1 MEWLNYHHLH
11 YFWMAAR
18 EGGVS
23 RASAVLRLAQP
34 TVSAQIRQLEAELGV
49 KLFQRQGRTLV
60 LTDTG
65 RLAFQFAEEIF
76 GIGRELIETVS
87 GRQPGRSRPLAVG
100 VANAV
105 PKLIVSRLLRPLLR
119 APDPIRVV
127 CREENTE
134 HLLAQLAT
142 HSLDVVIT
150 DAVAPPHVRVKVF
163 SHTLGES
170 ATAFF
175 APPTLAVRLRR
186 RFPASLDDA
195 PMVLPTSTT
204 ALRRALD
211 QWFDT
216 IKIRP
221 RVIGEFEDPALM
233 NVFGIDAG
241 AIFPAPWA
249 ISRDVSRIYGVRAV
263 GRTDAVV
270 ERYFAISV
278 ERRIRHP
285 GVAAITTAARDD
297 LFAAG

>member
-1 MEWLNYHHLH
+1 MDWLNYHHLH

-18 EGGVS
+18 EGSVTK
-23 RASAVLRLAQP
+23 ASAALRLAQP
-34 TVSAQIRQLEAELGV
+34 TISAQIRQLEEGLGA
-49 KLFQRQGRTLV
+49 KLFQRHGRSLV

-65 RLAFQFAEEIF
+65 RLVFQFADEIF
-76 GIGRELIETVS
+76 GIGRELVETVNGS
-87 GRQPGRSRPLAVG
+87 HAGRARPLTVG

-105 PKLIVSRLLRPLLR
+105 PKLVVSRLLGPLLR
-119 APDPIRVV
+119 RPDPIRVV

-163 SHTLGES
+163 SHVLGES
-170 ATAFF
+170 GTTFF
-175 APPTLAVRLRR
+175 APAALAARLRR
-186 RFPASLDDA
+186 RFPASLEGA
-195 PMVLPTSTT
+195 PMVLPTSNT

-216 IKIRP
+216 IGVRP
-221 RVIGEFEDPALM
+221 RIIGEFEDPALM
-233 NVFGIDAG
+233 QVFGSDAG
-241 AIFPAPWA
+241 AVFPAPAA
-249 ISRDVSRIYGVRAV
+249 IARDVSRIYGVRSA
-263 GRTDAVV
+263 GHTDTVI

-285 GVAAITTAARDD
+285 GVAAITSAARTDV
-297 LFAAG
+297 FR